1 MMNPFEHAWT
11 LLKARKVWTPE
22 GFIPASQQ
30 TLHGTSVGQHGWRG
44 DTKPSRTNTGLNYYV
59 TVPREDLREGSD
71 RRYAIR
77 RGDTNEIVGDFP
89 MTPIYEDGRIIG
101 HKPKIANVGEEHR
114 GQNLYARA
122 LLSLL
127 SAPEAG
133 TPVVSSK
140 RNRSSQPAHKKLMSM
155 YESHPHSSVQLTPSA
170 AERYAFQRDMFDE
183 QGNLKNQGLPRSG
196 AEDITS
202 KTPIGHSDEI
212 IYHPLDD
219 EGYGSLRQFDPGGLP
234 LRVIDLPSNQTPLP
248 GVQSTLDAF

>member
-1 MMNPFEHAWT
+1 MQPFEQAWT
-11 LLKARKVWTPE
+11 LLKARKVWTPK

-30 TLHGTSVGQHGWRG
+30 TLDGVSVADHKPYGG
-44 DTKPSRTNTGLNYYV
+44 TKPSRTNTGLDYHV
-59 TVPREDLREGSD
+59 TVPRKDLREGSD

-101 HKPKIANVGEEHR
+101 HKPMMANVEQEHR

-122 LLSLL
+122 LMSLL

-133 TPVVSSK
+133 TPVVSNK
-140 RNRSSQPAHKKLMSM
+140 RNMNSQHAHAKLMGM
-155 YESHPHSSVQLTPSA
+155 YQPHPHSSVQLTPT
-170 AERYAFQRDMFDE
+170 YGGDGDQY
-183 QGNLKNQGLPRSG
+183 
-196 AEDITS
+196 EDITS
-202 KTPIGHSDEI
+202 RRPIGQSDEI
-212 IYHPLDD
+212 IYHPLED

-248 GVQSTLDAF
+248 GVQSTLDDF